1 MGGGYRVRLGCGC
14 GKVPTGSSEPV
25 VAQPTTS
32 TPPTTG
38 IEGETGAAQ

>member
-1 MGGGYRVRLGCGC
+1 MGDGYRVRLGCGC
-14 GKVPTGSSEPV
+14 GKVPTSSEP